1 MMSVKLFRAALLL
14 HTAFYILRFTYCVLG
29 TALLSFTHCTT
40 FMYVVMFYARR
51 YGFYVLRYGAQT
63 QSHNA
68 ITLHSG
74 KYLPGKVLFY
84 CH

>member
-14 HTAFYILRFTYCVLG
+14 RTAFYILRFTYCVLG

-40 FMYVVMFYARR
+40 FYVRR

-68 ITLHSG
+68 ITLQSG